1 MSFFLCYRTLLYNSE
16 IYNGTVLHS
25 QPMLMGMDSSKQYY
39 GIYLDTRGA
48 PVQLE
53 VMPGYEKKLIEHN
66 GCVILLQHF
75 AKCKNQ
81 KCIFFLLKIA

>member
-25 QPMLMGMDSSKQYY
+25 QPMFMGMDSSKQYY

-53 VMPGYEKKLIEHN
+53 VMPGYEKKNWLNIMAALFYSN
-66 GCVILLQHF
+66 ILQSVKIKRVFFF
-75 AKCKNQ
+75 A
-81 KCIFFLLKIA
+81 

>member
-1 MSFFLCYRTLLYNSE
+1 MLYNSE

-25 QPMLMGMDSSKQYY
+25 QPMFMGMDSSKQYY

-53 VMPGYEKKLIEHN
+53 VMPGYEKKWLNI
-66 GCVILLQHF
+66 ILEEQF
-75 AKCKNQ
+75 SIK
-81 KCIFFLLKIA
+81 KIVGRNCTTPGKK

>member
-1 MSFFLCYRTLLYNSE
+1 
-16 IYNGTVLHS
+16 
-25 QPMLMGMDSSKQYY
+25 MDSSKQYY

-66 GCVILLQHF
+66 IGGTIFFKKKSWKELYIKWYIFEKEYCCTQPFIYF
-75 AKCKNQ
+75 KYMN
-81 KCIFFLLKIA
+81 CIFKN

>member
-1 MSFFLCYRTLLYNSE
+1 MEKLSLIMSFFLCYRTLLYNSE

-25 QPMLMGMDSSKQYY
+25 QPMFMGMDSSKQYY

-53 VMPGYEKKLIEHN
+53 VMPGYEKKMIEHN
-66 GCVILLQHF
+66 IGRAIF
-75 AKCKNQ
+75 YKNTMGQ
-81 KCIFFLLKIA
+81 KI